1 MTRFAVNVISEPAAW
16 AGNAPSTDAATYV
29 RGRHPIPAG
38 GDKYCAWLSGCVKIM
53 PQLFSVA
60 PAEGR
65 QLMKQQA
72 LAAYSHAYTQ
82 RLPRADWTLV
92 MRE

>member
-1 MTRFAVNVISEPAAW
+1 
-16 AGNAPSTDAATYV
+16 
-29 RGRHPIPAG
+29 
-38 GDKYCAWLSGCVKIM
+38 M

-65 QLMKQQA
+65 QSIKQQA
-72 LAAYSHAYTQ
+72 LAAYNEAYTQ

-92 MRE
+92 CQSDFARLSARGAYSE